1 MVTGDQP
8 LTAASIAHQIG
19 IIEDINDTPKIIQRK
34 KKLQTIEEAEEI
46 SNVIIFVNITSLV
59 YYN

>member
-19 IIEDINDTPKIIQRK
+19 IIEDINDTPKIIQTK
-34 KKLQTIEEAEEI
+34 KKLKTLEEAEQI
-46 SNVIIFVNITSLV
+46 SNVSIFINLLVN
-59 YYN
+59 YY